1 MNGSHSSH
9 DRLAASAPPA
19 GLSGLITPLDPA
31 TFGRDH
37 WEREPLILHR
47 GNPDFYA
54 SLLTLDDMDGI
65 LANSSLR
72 PSELRVVADGK
83 NALPRSVE
91 RSNRHAAH
99 RKLETVYERYRVGAT
114 INLLHLHERWAP
126 LGRLCR
132 ALSAELA
139 SYVQTNVYLTPA
151 GSQGLTPHYDSHD
164 VFVLQIYGTKCW
176 RLYGASLELPLHDQR
191 YRRSEDGPGDPVR
204 EFELEPGD
212 LMYLPRGHVHDA
224 TSNEAASLH
233 LTIGVV
239 PVRFADVIRSA
250 VAKVTAEDV
259 AFRRALPLGF
269 PDDPGQQA
277 EAETAVAGL
286 VERLTARLSA
296 PDLIADA
303 VASSLADREP
313 ELDNHLTDLEALRS
327 LDLATTVRRRRGT
340 SCKVS
345 ADATAARL
353 EFHGKMVRLPAA
365 LEDELRF
372 VAQAQEFTGRDI
384 PGELDDPG
392 RLVLIGSLVREGFLT
407 VT

>member
-1 MNGSHSSH
+1 MSSAPASR
-9 DRLAASAPPA
+9 DLLAASPPA
-19 GLSGLITPLDPA
+19 GLSGLIAPLDPA
-31 TFGRDH
+31 AFARDH
-37 WEREPLILHR
+37 WERDPLVLHR
-47 GNPDFYA
+47 GDPAFYA
-54 SLLTLDDMDGI
+54 PLLTLDDMDAI

-91 RSNRHAAH
+91 RGSRHSAQ
-99 RKLETVYERYRVGAT
+99 RKLEAVYERYRAGAT

-151 GSQGLTPHYDSHD
+151 GSQALAPHYDSHD
-164 VFVLQIYGTKCW
+164 VFVLQIYGTKHW
-176 RLYGASLELPLHDQR
+176 RLYGASLELPLHEQR
-191 YRRSEDGPGDPVR
+191 YRRSQSGPGEPVQ
-204 EFELEPGD
+204 EFDLERGD

-239 PVRFADVIRSA
+239 PVRFAEVIRSA

-259 AFRRALPLGF
+259 AFRHALPLGF
-269 PDDPGQQA
+269 PDDPDKQA
-277 EAETAVAGL
+277 EAQTAVASL
-286 VERLTARLSA
+286 VERLAARLSA

-313 ELDNHLTDLEALRS
+313 ELDNHLTDLEALSS
-327 LDLATTVRRRRGT
+327 LDLATPVRRRHGT
-340 SCKVS
+340 ACQVN
-345 ADATAARL
+345 ADGTTARL
-353 EFHGKMVRLPAA
+353 EFHGKTVRLPAA